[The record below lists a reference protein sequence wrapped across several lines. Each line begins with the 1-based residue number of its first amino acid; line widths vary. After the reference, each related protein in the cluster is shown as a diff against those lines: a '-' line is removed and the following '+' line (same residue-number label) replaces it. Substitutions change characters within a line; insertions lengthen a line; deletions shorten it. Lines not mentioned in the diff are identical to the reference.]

1 MQKHSYDIGLRK
13 KKSLKTPKMIIRNR
27 TLTKDN
33 KQRSNEKE
41 EKINNG

>member
-27 TLTKDN
+27 TLTKDRIN
-33 KQRSNEKE
+33 KGPTRK
-41 EKINNG
+41 KKK